1 MSVDFV
7 LSHTHTQKTKQ
18 KWTMKVIRRIFASLH
33 SNHSGQINFKIIYIK
48 KRPNENEVEKKV
60 HHRMKF
66 RRKEHSIF
74 DLATMLFT
82 VKIRMFFIPCFY
94 TQRIQDPNFLGHL
107 MSTAHF
113 PSFLVP
119 PFVYRISYQKR
130 FAFIVSWELEAK
142 ISRRITCCRHCMCV
156 AYRNICVWMSS
167 WNCIHTYLYLSV
179 CELAWKK
186 GQMVS
191 YVNLPSFQA
200 IPKVH
205 CRCLLLTKRKEKKW
219 TAYTRRA
226 TELTYYTPYTIGRKI
241 KTKWKNENVIKMN
254 YLTLSVDLSCRN
266 KIHI

>member
-7 LSHTHTQKTKQ
+7 LSHTHIHTQKKDETKVDHESD
-18 KWTMKVIRRIFASLH
+18 KAYFCFATFKSLWTNKFE
-33 SNHSGQINFKIIYIK
+33 NYIYK
-48 KRPNENEVEKKV
+48 KTNENEVEKKV

-66 RRKEHSIF
+66 RRKEHSIYN
-74 DLATMLFT
+74 LATMLFT

-119 PFVYRISYQKR
+119 PFVYRIPYQKR

-167 WNCIHTYLYLSV
+167 WNCIHIYISLSLGV

-205 CRCLLLTKRKEKKW
+205 CRWLLLIKRREKKEQH
-219 TAYTRRA
+219 TRG
-226 TELTYYTPYTIGRKI
+226 EPPSL
-241 KTKWKNENVIKMN
+241 
-254 YLTLSVDLSCRN
+254 
-266 KIHI
+266 